1 MQLWLNRTGEVSLR
15 EQMITQIVL
24 AILCRE
30 LAPGDRLPSTR
41 ELARRFQIHANTSS
55 RAYRQLERDGWLEFR
70 HGSGVFVRESRAS
83 ASLAA
88 TGPSAN
94 DSGLNGQIDQLLTE
108 MLRKASDLRASSAQ
122 VRERLHRW
130 LAQAPPSR
138 WLIVEPDS
146 ELRQILVFEMQQALR
161 LPVSAC
167 APENFLTQE
176 ATAEAMA
183 GSIPVARP
191 SKAESVR
198 KLLPAGTALTTLEIR
213 PVTQAL
219 KKYLPQAGEGLIGIA
234 SRWPDFLRI
243 AHTMIVAAGVAPESL
258 LIRDAARPGWKRGL
272 DQCFAII
279 CDAAIQQH
287 LPEVR
292 HRIAFRLLDEQ
303 SLANLRQIEASISDS
318 SPEATPDPARV
329 RGDTPET
336 VPTSAHAGFRNA

>member
-55 RAYRQLERDGWLEFR
+55 RAYRQLERDGWLELR
-70 HGSGVFVRESRAS
+70 HGSGVFVRQSGISGSPTKDE
-83 ASLAA
+83 
-88 TGPSAN
+88 TGL
-94 DSGLNGQIDQLLTE
+94 DGEIDQLLTE
-108 MLRKASDLRASSAQ
+108 LLRKASELGASDSL
-122 VRERLHRW
+122 VRERMGRW

-138 WLIVEPDS
+138 WLIIEPDP

-167 APENFLTQE
+167 APDNFLTQE
-176 ATAEAMA
+176 AIA
-183 GSIPVARP
+183 GAIPVARP
-191 SKAESVR
+191 SKSESVR
-198 KLLPAGTALTTLEIR
+198 KLLPGGTSLTTLEIR

-219 KKYLPQAGEGLIGIA
+219 RRYLPQAGEGLIGIV

-258 LIRDAARPGWKRGL
+258 LIRDATRPGWKRGL

-279 CDAAIQQH
+279 SDAAIKQH

-292 HRIAFRLLDEQ
+292 HRIAFQLLDEQ
-303 SLANLRQIEASISDS
+303 SLANLRQTEASISG
-318 SPEATPDPARV
+318 SPED
-329 RGDTPET
+329 
-336 VPTSAHAGFRNA
+336 SAAHSA